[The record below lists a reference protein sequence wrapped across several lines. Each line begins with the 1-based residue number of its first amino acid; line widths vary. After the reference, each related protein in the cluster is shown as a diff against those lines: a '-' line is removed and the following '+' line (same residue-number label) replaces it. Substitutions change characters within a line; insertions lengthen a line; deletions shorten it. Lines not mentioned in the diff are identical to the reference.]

1 MALFRVW
8 QLGQDPRRRLRQKL
22 VVSGIGLVCLSSAWG
37 KEPSLTAIEL
47 YDGPSGAAYVQLT
60 DVLINGK
67 AELRNCATME
77 TGAIDKSQYGKL
89 PKMQMA
95 AGGVLTRGDD
105 GVLRYRTG
113 EGAGLCVLPEN
124 VKFEHN
130 APLSPATI
138 ADGADLRGRAL
149 APGTDGSAA
158 AQPLK
163 KGVTLVFISAAD
175 TEKADYLL
183 GQRVGTQA
191 GWQNYLA
198 KHPAAP
204 HTDSAKQASASLYI
218 AAGETSLLAYEKS
231 AKTDAPSY
239 GDLNT
244 AKLQLSRAHLVAAG
258 SPGEEKLAGEI
269 HADLLALTERGQA
282 EMGAYKAALAG
293 KTAGIV
299 HLKNAKALAEA
310 VQSVDGTFPP
320 LSKLRE
326 AVAMSADAFESAI
339 RAAEKDAAGKNWT
352 GAMSQIQPYLGFAGE
367 EPRLA
372 RLIDAAYSTY
382 FVQAQELDATKEWKG
397 AIDAYQH
404 ALTVKETS
412 EAKEALKAAQT
423 QFAAAENE
431 AAAKSALDKSKAFEQ
446 QKDTISAY
454 EVLATLSQSQQ
465 GLVKDDIERL
475 EPAYV
480 LAASQR
486 AKEIAQAYPTIGGI
500 GDERAVEQAYAYL
513 SHAYEL
519 SEVDADRQGYQ
530 LRMQN
535 LADELAAWFLDRAKH
550 NLQKPLGSG
559 TEIGWAY
566 LREAESYKAA
576 NLESVRDQM
585 KMAEPA
591 HSMHSSL
598 SIRVQFR
605 DQTSQRQS
613 EGFAS
618 QMESAIAA
626 NLDTPGMQVKVIRSS
641 DATQPDLVPDFQIA
655 GDVLE
660 HNISMPPTVESKDS
674 TYIAGVQAVD
684 NPEWNKLNRQ
694 YEAAGDELR
703 TAQAA
708 LQGAEAKGNKKAIE
722 DANKKVSEI
731 QAKINDLRAKLD
743 GTTKSRT
750 EDIIRPYTYKK
761 TTYDV
766 LNRIVLQFRV
776 DANGQKGEPEQ
787 VTMQERKQFVVVS
800 DVKPEDANKVKNE
813 GTLPDREELQ
823 NELENR
829 AREELIKKVTAKVTS
844 LPHNIYELAQ
854 KRELDGYT
862 DDAAE
867 AYMRFLNV
875 APQGLV
881 PERLHAE
888 KFLHD
893 QFNFQVFPH
902 DVQGERKPAPALEQ
916 AVK

>member
-8 QLGQDPRRRLRQKL
+8 HLGQDPRRRLRQKL
-22 VVSGIGLVCLSSAWG
+22 VVSGIGLVCLGSAWG

-47 YDGPSGAAYVQLT
+47 YDSASGAAYVQLT

-67 AELRNCATME
+67 TELRNCATAV

-89 PKMQMA
+89 PKLQMA

-113 EGAGLCVLPEN
+113 EGAALCVLPEN

-130 APLSPATI
+130 ASLAPASI
-138 ADGADLRGRAL
+138 AEGADLRGRAL
-149 APGTDGSAA
+149 APGIDGSAA

-163 KGVTLVFISAAD
+163 KGVTVVFVSAAD

-183 GQRVGTQA
+183 AQRVGTQA

-204 HTDSAKQASASLYI
+204 HTDSARQASASLYI
-218 AAGETSLLAYEKS
+218 ASGETAVLAYDKS
-231 AKTDAPSY
+231 VKTDVPSY
-239 GDLNT
+239 AELNT

-269 HADLLALTERGQA
+269 QADLLALTEKGQA
-282 EMGAYKAALAG
+282 ELDAYKTALAG
-293 KTAGIV
+293 KTAGVV
-299 HLKNAKALAEA
+299 HLRKAEA
-310 VQSVDGTFPP
+310 LVQAVQNVDATFPP
-320 LSKLRE
+320 LAKLRE
-326 AVAMSADAFESAI
+326 GVAASADAFESAL
-339 RAAEKDAAGKNWT
+339 RSAEKDAAAKRWT
-352 GAMSQIQPYLGFAGE
+352 EAMSSVQPYREFAGE
-367 EPRLA
+367 DPRLA
-372 RLIDAAYSTY
+372 GLIDAAYSAY
-382 FVQAQELDATKEWKG
+382 FNHAQELDATKEWKG

-404 ALTVKETS
+404 ALNVKATT
-412 EAKEALKAAQT
+412 EATEALKSAQT
-423 QFAAAENE
+423 QYVTAEND
-431 AAAKSALDKSKAFEQ
+431 AAAKAALEKSKAFEQ
-446 QKDTISAY
+446 QNNTISAY
-454 EVLATLSQSQQ
+454 EVLAGLSQSQQ
-465 GLVKDDIERL
+465 GLVKVDIERL

-480 LAASQR
+480 VAASQR
-486 AKEIAQAYPTIGGI
+486 AKEISQAYPTIGGI

-513 SHAYEL
+513 SRAYEL
-519 SEVDADRQGYQ
+519 SAVDADRQAYE
-530 LRMQN
+530 LRRQN

-591 HSMHSSL
+591 HGVHSSL

-626 NLDTPGMQVKVIRSS
+626 NLDTPGMQVKVIRSA
-641 DATQPDLVPDFQIA
+641 DATQPDLDPDFLIA

-674 TYIAGVQAVD
+674 TYVAGVQSLD

-694 YEAAGDELR
+694 YEAGGDELR

-743 GTTKSRT
+743 ATTKSRT

-787 VTMQERKQFVVVS
+787 VTMQERKQFLVVS
-800 DVKPEDANKVKNE
+800 EVKAEDANKVKNE

-829 AREELIKKVTAKVTS
+829 AREELIKKVTVKVIS
-844 LPHNIYELAQ
+844 LPRSIYELAQ
-854 KRELDGYT
+854 KRELDGYK

-875 APQGLV
+875 APQDLV

-893 QFNFQVFPH
+893 EFNFQVFPH